1 MDKVAVIFNLSAP
14 GAAKFENPLALSYS
28 DLSSLADT
36 ISSKIVRPTLY
47 DGVLVYGSS
56 IISLFATSTN
66 VPLTKKTPCPTD
78 AREPI
83 EVASSD
89 TTVATVSPADTVVFP
104 YVNVSSVIN
113 ISPSSK
119 LEMLLSVPDCVYFT
133 YKVTSVYS
141 APSVGKKQSL
151 TTATIPDV

>member
-1 MDKVAVIFNLSAP
+1 M
-14 GAAKFENPLALSYS
+14 
-28 DLSSLADT
+28 
-36 ISSKIVRPTLY
+36 RPTRY

-56 IISLFATSTN
+56 IISLFVTSTN